1 MFLMR
6 LLLREGKEG
15 DGMEEEG
22 KGRERREG
30 GCLGLKSP
38 QTQISGYVTVWE
50 QGRQWAKAGP
60 AISR

>member
-15 DGMEEEG
+15 DGTEEEG

-30 GCLGLKSP
+30 GCLGLKPPNSNIWLRHCLG
-38 QTQISGYVTVWE
+38 T
-50 QGRQWAKAGP
+50 GP
-60 AISR
+60 PMG